1 MRVVCA
7 SQSHDRQRAASV
19 ALDAAALPQGLEGW
33 QYDEC
38 NSDCR
43 HALLMV
49 NIQLRWHVIAPHHSP
64 ATGQVLKSHPVPSQ
78 GQHSAAQ
85 CRALVACQVNLF
97 EALVIADRSYP
108 PMLLETPQECKEG
121 RRLTTQTRHVRK
133 QEAA

>member
-19 ALDAAALPQGLEGW
+19 AFDAAALPQGLEGW

-64 ATGQVLKSHPVPSQ
+64 ATGQVLKSHP
-78 GQHSAAQ
+78 
-85 CRALVACQVNLF
+85 
-97 EALVIADRSYP
+97 YP